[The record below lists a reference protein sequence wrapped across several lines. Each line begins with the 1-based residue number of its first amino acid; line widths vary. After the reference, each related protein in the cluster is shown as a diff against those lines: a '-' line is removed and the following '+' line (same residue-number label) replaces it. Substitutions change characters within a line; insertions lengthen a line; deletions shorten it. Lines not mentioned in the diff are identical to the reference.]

1 VLRLNLN
8 HWLSHCEALHPV
20 TIDMGLDRVRT
31 VWQRMACPAFNS
43 DTASTVVF
51 TVGGTN
57 GKGSTCKYLEQ
68 TLLHAGYRVG
78 MYTSPHLLHF
88 NERVAIQGAAVD
100 EATLCAGFAAV
111 EAARTQGETVS
122 LSYFE
127 FVTLAALHC
136 YAHAQLDAVVLE
148 VGLGGRL
155 DAVNIIDADCSIVT
169 SIDIDHQAY
178 LGDTRE
184 KIGLEKAHIYRAHR
198 PAICA
203 DPAPPQSLLDYAASI
218 GADLWLMGK
227 DFNYSGD
234 RQQWNWAGRDSF
246 GKPTRRSALAY
257 PALRGANQLLNAS
270 GALAALAAMN
280 HRLPVNASAVRQG
293 LMHASIAG
301 RFQIIPGQ
309 PPVILD
315 VAHNPHA
322 AAVLAQ
328 NLDAMGYHPT
338 THAVF
343 AALADKDITA
353 VVTAIKNRIDEWHLV
368 PLEGARALPVA
379 DLAAIVHAAGVPLK
393 QIHAYDSVAKAYDF
407 AVVQCKVNANEQTDR
422 VIVFGSFMTVAAV
435 MTYKGFKA

>member
-1 VLRLNLN
+1 MQKSLDY
-8 HWLSHCEALHPV
+8 WLAHCEALHPV
-20 TIDMGLDRVRT
+20 AIDMGLDRVRT
-31 VWQRMACPAFNS
+31 VWQRMACPLPT
-43 DTASTVVF
+43 DTVVF

-88 NERVAIQGAAVD
+88 NERVAIQGAAAD
-100 EATLCAGFAAV
+100 EATLCAGFVAV
-111 EAARTQGETVS
+111 EAARTNPALGAAVS

-127 FVTLAALHC
+127 FVTLASLHVF
-136 YAHAQLDAVVLE
+136 AHAKLDALVLE

-155 DAVNIIDADCSIVT
+155 DAVNIIDADCAIVT
-169 SIDIDHQAY
+169 SIDLDHQAY

-203 DPAPPQSLLDYAASI
+203 DPSPPQSLLDYAASI
-218 GADLWLMGK
+218 GADLWLLGR

-234 RQQWNWAGRDSF
+234 RQQWNWAGRGS
-246 GKPTRRSALAY
+246 RRGALAY

-343 AALADKDITA
+343 AALADKDIAA
-353 VVTAIKNRIDEWHLV
+353 VVAAIKNRIDEWHLV

-379 DLAAIVHAAGVPLK
+379 DLATVVHAAGVPLK
-393 QIHAYDSVAKAYDF
+393 QIHCYDSVAAAYDY
-407 AVVQCKVNANEQTDR
+407 AVAQCKVNANEQTDR

-435 MTYKGFKA
+435 MVHKGFKT